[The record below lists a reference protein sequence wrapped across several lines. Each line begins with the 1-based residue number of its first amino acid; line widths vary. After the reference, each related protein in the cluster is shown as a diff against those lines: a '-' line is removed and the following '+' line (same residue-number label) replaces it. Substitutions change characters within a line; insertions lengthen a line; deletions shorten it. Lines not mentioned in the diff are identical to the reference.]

1 MIHLRFESRLA
12 APAQDVLS
20 EALTMRG
27 VNAELMPLV
36 RMSYPREAENFDLQQ
51 APLKQTLFQSWLL
64 LGGVIPVDRH
74 ALTFEAL
81 YDNGFDERST
91 SWVQRV
97 WIHRRRIIEQG
108 KGCIVTDELEFQPR
122 LPLPGGLAAALA
134 RRVFEHRHARLR
146 DRYGV
151 LPD

>member
-1 MIHLRFESRLA
+1 MIRLRFESRLA
-12 APAQDVLS
+12 APADAVLA

-27 VNAELMPLV
+27 VNAELMPLL
-36 RMSYPREAENFDLQQ
+36 RMSYPSEAENFDLQQ

-74 ALTFEAL
+74 ALAFERL
-81 YDNGFDERST
+81 HDDGFDERST
-91 SWVQRV
+91 SWIQKV
-97 WIHRRRIIEQG
+97 WIHRRRIVGSG
-108 KGCIVTDELEFQPR
+108 KGCIVSDELEFQPR
-122 LPLPGGLAAALA
+122 LPLPAAIPAALA

-151 LPD
+151 LTD

>member
-1 MIHLRFESRLA
+1 MIRLSFESRLA
-12 APAQDVLS
+12 APAQDVLA
-20 EALTMRG
+20 EAMTMRG

-36 RMSYPREAENFDLQQ
+36 RMTYPADAENLDTER
-51 APLKQTLFQSWLL
+51 APLKQTLFHSWLM
-64 LGGVIPVDRH
+64 LGGVIPMDRH
-74 ALTFEAL
+74 ALAFDEL

-97 WIHRRRIIEQG
+97 WIHRRRVVEDG

-122 LPLPGGLAAALA
+122 LPVPASIPAALVS
-134 RRVFEHRHARLR
+134 RVFRHRHARLR

-151 LPD
+151 PAD